1 MTLMNTTFL
10 LKNAAALQWTAALC
24 LLNVIIG
31 SFFSN
36 QGHWEFDSV
45 LAGSIC
51 NQVSLIIYGVI
62 ALRLFKSRDNL
73 NIQLM
78 MLLLLLPKPD
88 EVVTVI
94 VQQIFVVL
102 VVFTRW
108 ISYKKNSAIL
118 LIAGAV
124 VAAPISMLCLNL
136 ASYAAIPKD
145 GKLISSTDNLFKL
158 YCDRNKWSKKAT
170 YRLNREI
177 PVCPGFRLVKQIDQ
191 ISTSN
196 SVEVNRSLEGR
207 YSISESQTLPT
218 NKLAPFD
225 DGSQS

>member
-1 MTLMNTTFL
+1 MRVLNTTFL
-10 LKNAAALQWTAALC
+10 IKNAAALQWTVALC

-51 NQVSLIIYGVI
+51 NQVSLLIYSVI

-102 VVFTRW
+102 VVLTRW
-108 ISYKKNSAIL
+108 ISVKRASAIL
-118 LIAGAV
+118 LIAGAM
-124 VAAPISMLCLNL
+124 VAAPIMLLCLN
-136 ASYAAIPKD
+136 SINKFSTPKN
-145 GKLISSTDNLFKL
+145 GRFISSTDNLYNL
-158 YCDRNKWSKKAT
+158 YRYQNKWSRKLT
-170 YRLNREI
+170 YRLFRELR
-177 PVCPGFRLVKQIDQ
+177 VCPGFRLVKEIDQ
-191 ISTSN
+191 ISTSS
-196 SVEVNRSLEGR
+196 SVEVNRSLEGK

>member
-1 MTLMNTTFL
+1 M
-10 LKNAAALQWTAALC
+10 KNAVALQWTVALC

-45 LAGSIC
+45 HAGSIC
-51 NQVSLIIYGVI
+51 NQVSLLIYSVI

-108 ISYKKNSAIL
+108 ISVKRASAIL

-124 VAAPISMLCLNL
+124 VTAPISMLCLDL
-136 ASYAAIPKD
+136 ASYSPIPKG
-145 GKLISSTDNLFKL
+145 GKLISSTDHLFKL
-158 YCDRNKWSKKAT
+158 YCDRNKWSAKTT
-170 YRLNREI
+170 YRLNREV
-177 PVCPGFRLVKQIDQ
+177 PVCTDLRLVKQIDRV
-191 ISTSN
+191 TTNN
-196 SVEVNRSLEGR
+196 SVRILRSPEGNYFIDENRADPQVKQ
-207 YSISESQTLPT
+207 I
-218 NKLAPFD
+218 APKS
-225 DGSQS
+225 G